1 MKGVTKA
8 AQKRF
13 THERFLKCLETQLP
27 ERAPNYRIRSDRHQ
41 LFTTRSNKLCL
52 SAYDDKRFIFKNG
65 KETLPFGHF
74 EINDDVFMR
83 EILKDWNLNMDTKRN
98 SSGGETIH
106 GSQTR
111 DLSISSVQSISS
123 ESYKHV
129 DWGFLQRDYS
139 TSELEVD
146 IANTSNE
153 VSDNSTPQTN
163 EFILNEAEESPD
175 TPPIPRKRRKKRQA
189 IIYSDSS

>member
-1 MKGVTKA
+1 M
-8 AQKRF
+8 
-13 THERFLKCLETQLP
+13 
-27 ERAPNYRIRSDRHQ
+27 
-41 LFTTRSNKLCL
+41 
-52 SAYDDKRFIFKNG
+52 
-65 KETLPFGHF
+65 
-74 EINDDVFMR
+74 
-83 EILKDWNLNMDTKRN
+83 
-98 SSGGETIH
+98 
-106 GSQTR
+106 
-111 DLSISSVQSISS
+111 
-123 ESYKHV
+123 